1 MKHSMVTLRLHKIA
15 VIFIVIGAL
24 LLAVL
29 LVGTGYLLGGRRA
42 AGAVKAATAPV
53 PAPAPAAPQ
62 PAVQPPPTA
71 AAAPEAW
78 TIRVGVCDT
87 EDEAKTLVQQLAAR
101 KLTAS
106 IVPVNTSAGITL
118 YTVEVGQYA
127 TRDAAGA
134 AAKTIAADYGL
145 QTAVI
150 SAQGGAIKAP

>member
-42 AGAVKAATAPV
+42 ASAVKAAASV
-53 PAPAPAAPQ
+53 PTPAAAAPQ

-71 AAAPEAW
+71 AAAPEVW